1 MSTKE
6 TETGVR
12 VAVDVGGTFTDVFVL
27 DADGIHMSRRR
38 HRRPT
43 QWTASSRVLRLLEL
57 IGKT

>member
-27 DADGIHMSRRR
+27 DADGHTPQGCCCRR
-38 HRRPT
+38 
-43 QWTASSRVLRLLEL
+43 S
-57 IGKT
+57 